1 MMSDLLQKLH
11 VLIRAG
17 LHDLIGGDATDRGSI
32 RRVLTSRRIGQNFDE
47 EIKALRSR
55 INDAIAYED
64 QLTAQAATL
73 REEVESLDRQADT
86 AVSEGAEDRA
96 RLLVAQMQRAQQRLA
111 MAEADLREHRFLTQD
126 LIQRVN
132 TLEAIVSEARAAEES
147 DATDRSADPGE
158 QPRDLAGVLRQIRQ
172 QLDAELSSSPG
183 VSTEHAS
190 TPTDSRDVEADLER
204 RRSRLSKPQ
213 S

>member
-1 MMSDLLQKLH
+1 MSDLLQKLH

-17 LHDLIGGDATDRGSI
+17 LHDLTGGDAVDLNAI
-32 RRVLTSRRIGQNFDE
+32 RRALTPGRVGQDFDQEIG
-47 EIKALRSR
+47 ALRTR

-64 QLTAQAATL
+64 QLSQQVAAL
-73 REEVESLDRQADT
+73 AHEVEVLDRQADT

-96 RLLVAQMQRAQQRLA
+96 RQLVAQMQRARQRLA
-111 MAEADLREHRFLTQD
+111 MAESDLREHRYLTQD

-132 TLEAIVSEARAAEES
+132 MLEAVVSEARAAEQSDSQVETPVS
-147 DATDRSADPGE
+147 DA
-158 QPRDLAGVLRQIRQ
+158 QPRDLAGVLRQVRQ
-172 QLDAELSSSPG
+172 QLDSAPPDRRRETNEPSDAP
-183 VSTEHAS
+183 A
-190 TPTDSRDVEADLER
+190 DSRDVEADLER